1 MLFHQVS
8 DVVATHFSRASDTQ
22 VSPALHVFGVSFV
35 SPRAREI
42 KAVGDQS
49 PVAKPTE
56 AAALA
61 APMGVLLSGLTPA
74 TPSTPSTGPTITH
87 AGPVEKLPL
96 TVALIGAPGAGKSAL
111 AGHLQFCTGN
121 LPAATVT
128 AFERIAHGA
137 VHGGA
142 IPSSKA
148 PDTPALPP
156 VPVPTTARR
165 PSTKLLAPKT
175 GTTTTATS
183 FQYAWLHDRARGADW
198 APTTLA
204 STRYHVRVLDTR
216 GSRTAMA
223 VTTGAL
229 VRADLLVL
237 VVSAV
242 PSEWAKS
249 MGTVAPAAPSTMAAP
264 VTLTTPQLVESHE
277 MQGEGGEARYL
288 LMVAYAMGVRQ
299 VLVAVNKMDQVQWA
313 GDRFTAVVKDTSS
326 VLKKIG
332 FNVKAVAFVP
342 VAAIAGDGIME
353 PPPAARAPWY
363 LGWRR
368 DGKLG
373 EKTGHSLMQAI
384 DASNPPRKLL
394 DRALRATVLEIHPP
408 IHHTVH
414 ADGGTSRGGPLI
426 VGRVEAGA
434 LRVGL
439 DVRLA
444 PTLLRATIRSCHSGT
459 TSPLAPA
466 PVPNPGSTVAFVLDG
481 IFPDEIHV
489 GDVIGPAPTNSTK
502 LPPSSAAAPGLPPV
516 PRPWS
521 SSASPP
527 PSPTRA
533 ATSRKSGGAGAN
545 DTADPARP
553 AAAMTLVILVLVDH
567 ARVLAP
573 GWTPTLAVH
582 AARVK
587 VKVTDLVGKVDRRSG
602 QVIEDRPRHL
612 HPGDAAAVRCVPL
625 VPVCVEPVA
634 DVPSMAR
641 IVLLDTMDEVGAA
654 VARAESAAAGR
665 GGEGVK
671 KVMVGRERPV
681 AVGVIKSV
689 DKYDDDGKVFTC
701 PRKRSV

>member
-1 MLFHQVS
+1 MF
-8 DVVATHFSRASDTQ
+8 
-22 VSPALHVFGVSFV
+22 
-35 SPRAREI
+35 I
-42 KAVGDQS
+42 
-49 PVAKPTE
+49 
-56 AAALA
+56 
-61 APMGVLLSGLTPA
+61 
-74 TPSTPSTGPTITH
+74 H
-87 AGPVEKLPL
+87 AGPLEKLPL

-111 AGHLQFCTGN
+111 AGHLQYCTGN
-121 LPAATVT
+121 LPAATIA
-128 AFERIAHGA
+128 AFERTAHGA

-142 IPSSKA
+142 ISAIKV
-148 PDTPALPP
+148 PDTPVLPP
-156 VPVPTTARR
+156 VFATSTTRR
-165 PSTKLLAPKT
+165 ASTKSLAPKP
-175 GTTTTATS
+175 GTTTATS

-198 APTTLA
+198 APTTLT

-216 GSRTAMA
+216 GSRAAMA
-223 VTTGAL
+223 ATTAAL

-249 MGTVAPAAPSTMAAP
+249 MGAVAPAAPSTMAAP
-264 VTLTTPQLVESHE
+264 VTPTSPVEVE
-277 MQGEGGEARYL
+277 RNELGEGGEARYL

-353 PPPAARAPWY
+353 PPPTARAPWY

-368 DGKLG
+368 
-373 EKTGHSLMQAI
+373 HSLMQAI

-408 IHHTVH
+408 IHHTAH
-414 ADGGTSRGGPLI
+414 ADGGTTRGGPLI

-444 PTLLRATIRSCHSGT
+444 PTLLRATIRSCHSRSNPSAT
-459 TSPLAPA
+459 API
-466 PVPNPGSTVAFVLDG
+466 PNPGSTVAFVLDG

-489 GDVIGPAPTNSTK
+489 GDVIGAVPSNSTTSK
-502 LPPSSAAAPGLPPV
+502 LPPPSSAAAPELPPV
-516 PRPWS
+516 ARPWS
-521 SSASPP
+521 SSSSPP

-533 ATSRKSGGAGAN
+533 TTSRKSGGAGAN
-545 DTADPARP
+545 DVADPARP
-553 AAAMTLVILVLVDH
+553 AAAMTLVILILADH

-587 VKVTDLVGKVDRRSG
+587 VKVIDLVGKVDRRSG

-612 HPGDAAAVRCVPL
+612 HPGDAAVVRCVPL
-625 VPVCVEPVA
+625 SPVCVEPVA

-641 IVLLDTMDEVGAA
+641 IMLLDMLE
-654 VARAESAAAGR
+654 EAGR
-665 GGEGVK
+665 SESVPAGRVGEGSK
-671 KVMVGRERPV
+671 KAAGRERPV

-689 DKYDDDGKVFTC
+689 DKYNDDGKVFTC

>member
-1 MLFHQVS
+1 MTNLS
-8 DVVATHFSRASDTQ
+8 
-22 VSPALHVFGVSFV
+22 LNL
-35 SPRAREI
+35 
-42 KAVGDQS
+42 
-49 PVAKPTE
+49 PT
-56 AAALA
+56 
-61 APMGVLLSGLTPA
+61 
-74 TPSTPSTGPTITH
+74 TH
-87 AGPVEKLPL
+87 AGPGEKLPL

-121 LPAATVT
+121 LPAATVA
-128 AFERIAHGA
+128 AFERTAHGA

-142 IPSSKA
+142 IPASKVL
-148 PDTPALPP
+148 DTFAQLPP
-156 VPVPTTARR
+156 VLAHPTTRR
-165 PSTKLLAPKT
+165 SSTKALAPKLD
-175 GTTTTATS
+175 TTTATS

-216 GSRTAMA
+216 GTCAAMA
-223 VTTGAL
+223 ATTAAL

-242 PSEWAKS
+242 PSEWARS

-264 VTLTTPQLVESHE
+264 MTPTSPQVEE
-277 MQGEGGEARYL
+277 NTGMGEGGEARYL

-326 VLKKIG
+326 ILKKIG

-342 VAAIAGDGIME
+342 VAAIAGDGIMD

-373 EKTGHSLMQAI
+373 EKTGNSLMQAI

-414 ADGGTSRGGPLI
+414 ADGGTTRGGPLI
-426 VGRVEAGA
+426 VGRIEAGA

-444 PTLLRATIRSCHSGT
+444 PTLLRATIRSCHSGPNPSAT
-459 TSPLAPA
+459 A

-489 GDVIGPAPTNSTK
+489 GDVIGAAPSNSTTSK
-502 LPPSSAAAPGLPPV
+502 HLPPSSAAAPDLPPV
-516 PRPWS
+516 TRPWS
-521 SSASPP
+521 SSSPP

-533 ATSRKSGGAGAN
+533 TTSRKSGGAGGAN

-553 AAAMTLVILVLVDH
+553 AAAMTLVILVLADH

-582 AARVK
+582 AAQVK

-602 QVIEDRPRHL
+602 QVIEDRPRNL
-612 HPGDAAAVRCVPL
+612 HPGDAAVVRCVPL
-625 VPVCVEPVA
+625 APVCVEPVA

-641 IVLLDTMDEVGAA
+641 IVLLDAVEEVGA
-654 VARAESAAAGR
+654 VGRAESAPVGR
-665 GGEGVK
+665 VVEGSK
-671 KVMVGRERPV
+671 KGTGRERPV